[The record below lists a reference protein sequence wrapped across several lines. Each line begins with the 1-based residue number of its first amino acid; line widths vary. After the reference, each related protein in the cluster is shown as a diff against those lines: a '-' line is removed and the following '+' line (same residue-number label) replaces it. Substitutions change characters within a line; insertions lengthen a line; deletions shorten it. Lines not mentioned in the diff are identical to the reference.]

1 MPLDLEHEVRTN
13 EVFRHGLQQRIRRWS
28 ELESVALENESR
40 SEESRAALWDLVK
53 YCKLNL
59 AFLTPY
65 FWPRYPKNK
74 PLSFAGFP
82 FAFQM
87 FEVQAGGFMVFR
99 GSRQIAKSTSF
110 CCRQQLLARILPGF
124 KSLYVVPRNQQLKT
138 YQNKMR
144 EVEKAMVDFEIR
156 DDSRL
161 RKNLGY
167 KEFAN
172 GSTIEMTYVLTHASS
187 IRGKSTDELLFDEA
201 QDFDPELEIEVA
213 QTQAASANPI
223 TIYAGTS
230 LTTDTLLEKKWND
243 FVAPPV
249 ASNRKRYLPVTPSLK
264 PFRSAKRGS
273 FAPTIKADFRLNKTG
288 P

>member
-1 MPLDLEHEVRTN
+1 
-13 EVFRHGLQQRIRRWS
+13 
-28 ELESVALENESR
+28 
-40 SEESRAALWDLVK
+40 
-53 YCKLNL
+53 
-59 AFLTPY
+59 
-65 FWPRYPKNK
+65 
-74 PLSFAGFP
+74 
-82 FAFQM
+82 
-87 FEVQAGGFMVFR
+87 
-99 GSRQIAKSTSF
+99 
-110 CCRQQLLARILPGF
+110 
-124 KSLYVVPRNQQLKT
+124 
-138 YQNKMR
+138 
-144 EVEKAMVDFEIR
+144 
-156 DDSRL
+156 
-161 RKNLGY
+161 
-167 KEFAN
+167 
-172 GSTIEMTYVLTHASS
+172 MTYVLTHASS